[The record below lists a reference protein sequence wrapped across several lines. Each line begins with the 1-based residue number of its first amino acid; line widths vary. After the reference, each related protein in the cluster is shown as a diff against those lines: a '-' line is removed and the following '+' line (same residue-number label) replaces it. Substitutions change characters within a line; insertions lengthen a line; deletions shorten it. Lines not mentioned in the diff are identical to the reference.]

1 MSATP
6 APAPLSPPL
15 TSTYKVM
22 VAANNS
28 PSSYKALQHA
38 VDLCLRLKCEY
49 KLFIVYFV
57 ALNPKRALP
66 YLDHLEKAY
75 NMEIQSTAEKDVAE
89 CKEYFSKN
97 YAGQVNYEFVE
108 VEGEGETGP
117 LIEEYVNETHPDL
130 NLLVLGSREL
140 GALKRWALGSV
151 SDYCIQHLK
160 CPIMVVKDTEHTD
173 E

>member
-1 MSATP
+1 MSTTAAIP
-6 APAPLSPPL
+6 APATPS
-15 TSTYKVM
+15 TTYKVM
-22 VAANNS
+22 VAANNT
-28 PSSYKALQHA
+28 PSSYKALQTA

-49 KLFIVYFV
+49 KVYIVYFV
-57 ALNPKRALP
+57 ALNPGRVLP

-75 NMEIQSTAEKDVAE
+75 NMEIQSNAEKDVAE

-97 YAGQVNYEFVE
+97 YAGRVNYEFVE

-130 NLLVLGSREL
+130 NLLVLGTREL
-140 GALKRWALGSV
+140 GTLKRWALGSV
-151 SDYCIQHLK
+151 SDYCMHHLK
-160 CPIMVVKDTEHTD
+160 CPIVVVKDHDHPD